1 MKRAKGEPGDY
12 IPYDEV
18 TKKLTQPAY
27 GAVDLVE
34 MGLFHTVH
42 FVRDAIA
49 CGKLKCQHVNRRAV
63 VLCREDI
70 LRYWHKYRSEPYE
83 AANNTL
89 MIKVTL
95 SELEY
100 LAELVKGVR
109 NNGDKEFEF
118 NDLFRNLIQYLMNSS
133 ISLEKFPG
141 LLSRAC

>member
-1 MKRAKGEPGDY
+1 
-12 IPYDEV
+12 
-18 TKKLTQPAY
+18 
-27 GAVDLVE
+27 
-34 MGLFHTVH
+34 
-42 FVRDAIA
+42 
-49 CGKLKCQHVNRRAV
+49 
-63 VLCREDI
+63 
-70 LRYWHKYRSEPYE
+70 
-83 AANNTL
+83 

-118 NDLFRNLIQYLMNSS
+118 NDLFRNLIQHLMNSS